1 MNYLGMVFDLTHK
14 SEAKVTMKGY
24 VEDMLMCS
32 ETPGGARTPGAE
44 NLFAVRPDMTK
55 ATEAEKGHFCDQ
67 YTEYT
72 GYTGF
77 GYKRTHGSDRGRSD
91 PYDLLRDICCAYL

>member
-1 MNYLGMVFDLTHK
+1 M
-14 SEAKVTMKGY
+14 STMTAAY
-24 VEDMLMCS
+24 
-32 ETPGGARTPGAE
+32 
-44 NLFAVRPDMTK
+44 
-55 ATEAEKGHFCDQ
+55 HCDP

-91 PYDLLRDICCAYL
+91 PYDLLHDICCAYL